1 MVRKNHRRAS
11 SHLVRR
17 GVGTFPTPAANYCDT
32 CLPAYQQEQ
41 IEQRFSGSGLAKLEA
56 LKADGRDPTH
66 GQEAAV
72 KRGAANARRKAEIR
86 NWEQQYGKLTD
97 LSAFEREI
105 LPLIQNVP
113 LSRLAKTTGLSLR
126 YVSQIRRGERTPHP
140 RHGPSSECRAGT
152 AEKVRAGAAKVRGSP
167 QAPFTRR
174 PWVSAG
180 AWFPRRPLNG
190 VGRSNRAWLNSHL
203 DDRERGQNGGGCRQA
218 KALGESSVQC
228 GLLPGVGWC

>member
-32 CLPAYQQEQ
+32 CLPAYQLEQ
-41 IEQRFSGSGLAKLEA
+41 FEQRFSGSGLAKLEA

-126 YVSQIRRGERTPHP
+126 YVSQISRGERTPHP
-140 RHGPSSECRAGT
+140 RHWSKLRNVVPERPKKFGLEPPRFEDHH
-152 AEKVRAGAAKVRGSP
+152 
-167 QAPFTRR
+167 RR
-174 PWVSAG
+174 PS
-180 AWFPRRPLNG
+180 P
-190 VGRSNRAWLNSHL
+190 VGRGFQRA
-203 DDRERGQNGGGCRQA
+203 
-218 KALGESSVQC
+218 
-228 GLLPGVGWC
+228 PGFPGAR